1 MLCSKSRPGNQ
12 GPIDRTVIHVYTNR
26 ISGYL
31 IIFIPNDREFIHV
44 KERIYRRKLHRI
56 TNSLRIYPKK
66 SHTMIGLQKTGGI
79 GQYQVRFKSIGM
91 QIQRIASR
99 KLQQACRICRKR
111 ILGSFIVETILP
123 FHNHRTNG
131 VVEHHITEHF
141 AESRSPIVKN
151 RISCKA
157 LSFRRNQRTIQ
168 KHRFIS
174 FGIIPTRRRI
184 NDITI

>member
-1 MLCSKSRPGNQ
+1 
-12 GPIDRTVIHVYTNR
+12 
-26 ISGYL
+26 
-31 IIFIPNDREFIHV
+31 
-44 KERIYRRKLHRI
+44 
-56 TNSLRIYPKK
+56 
-66 SHTMIGLQKTGGI
+66 MIGLQKTGGI

-141 AESRSPIVKN
+141 AESRSPIVKIVSPV
-151 RISCKA
+151 RLCPFDVTKERSKSID
-157 LSFRRNQRTIQ
+157 LSVSVLYQ
-168 KHRFIS
+168 
-174 FGIIPTRRRI
+174 PA
-184 NDITI
+184 DE